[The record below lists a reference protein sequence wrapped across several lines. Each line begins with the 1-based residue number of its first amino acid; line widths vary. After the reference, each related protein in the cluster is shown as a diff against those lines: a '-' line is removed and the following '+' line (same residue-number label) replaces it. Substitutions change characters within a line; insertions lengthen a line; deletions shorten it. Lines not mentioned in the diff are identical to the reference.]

1 MWQLISW
8 PPPGRREPV
17 ILCVSEKGPGVAL
30 KRLRLIQRRK
40 ALGYTQE
47 ALAEQLGCERTTVIR
62 WERAETEPQPWLRP
76 RLVHV
81 LQLTAE
87 ELNEL
92 LADVADVPS
101 AREGFTLVTSVP
113 LDFSLSAAYTVRI
126 MEGFAAHDIAS
137 RREALADLAIITGAA
152 LLRPVRQWA
161 TSLALLTGSPPEV
174 GTDEVAELEQAVTLF
189 RRWDAS
195 GAGGLRR
202 KAVVGQLNAVAETL
216 GEHNPPAI
224 TRRLFQVTAE
234 LAQLSGWMAYDQGL
248 FGVAQRY
255 YLLALHA
262 CRESSSPD
270 LGAKIIGDMTQLSTA
285 LGHYEDSLTMVRTAL
300 YSLPRYA
307 SSLVRSELL
316 GLESRAYAQIGENQ
330 TGNADRSAQTC
341 VAVYDEAPQGEP
353 APDWIHYM
361 NQAEVDCLAANTYIE
376 LALHATTPSRWQHYA
391 TRAEVHSLRA
401 RQARSEGYVRSRVF
415 DEIRVAKVR
424 LAQRE
429 PAESAAVGMHALEL
443 ATETRSSLVVN
454 WLNRFSRDLTGRHPD
469 VPEVALF
476 GEQARNYIR
485 KAAPARAREL

>member
-1 MWQLISW
+1 M
-8 PPPGRREPV
+8 
-17 ILCVSEKGPGVAL
+17 AL
-30 KRLRLIQRRK
+30 KRLRLVQRRK

-47 ALAEQLGCERTTVIR
+47 ALAEQVGCERTTVIR
-62 WERAETEPQPWLRP
+62 WERAETEPQPWVRP
-76 RLVHV
+76 RLIEV
-81 LQLTAE
+81 LQLTAG

-92 LADVADVPS
+92 LADVADVPGE
-101 AREGFTLVTSVP
+101 REGFTLVTSVP

-126 MEGFAAHDIAS
+126 MEGFSAHDVAS

-161 TSLALLTGSPPEV
+161 ASLSLLTGRPPEV
-174 GTDEVAELEQAVTLF
+174 GTDEVSELEQAVTVF

-202 KAVVGQLNAVAETL
+202 KAVVGQLNAVAESL
-216 GEHNPPAI
+216 GEHNSPAI

-234 LAQLSGWMAYDQGL
+234 LAQLTGWMAYDQGL

-262 CRESSSPD
+262 CREGVCPD

-285 LGHYEDSLTMVRTAL
+285 LGQYEDSLTMVRTAL
-300 YSLPRYA
+300 YSLPRQA

-316 GLESRAYAQIGENQ
+316 GLESRAYAQLGERE

-341 VAVYDEAPQGEP
+341 VAVYEEAPRHEP

-376 LALHATTPSRWQHYA
+376 LALHADDRSRWQHYA
-391 TRAEVHSLRA
+391 TKAEVHSLRA
-401 RQARSEGYVRSRVF
+401 RQNRAEGYVRSRVF
-415 DEIRVAKVR
+415 DEIRLAKVR

-429 PAESAAVGMHALEL
+429 PAESAAVGTHAVQL
-443 ATETRSSLVVN
+443 AAETRSSLIVN
-454 WLNRFSRDLTGRHPD
+454 WLTRFCRDLTGRHPD
-469 VPEVALF
+469 VPEAGRF
-476 GEQARNYIR
+476 REQVRDYIR
-485 KAAPARAREL
+485 KTAPARLGEF

>member
-1 MWQLISW
+1 
-8 PPPGRREPV
+8 
-17 ILCVSEKGPGVAL
+17 VAL

-47 ALAEQLGCERTTVIR
+47 ALAQQLGCERTTVIR

-76 RLVHV
+76 RLSEI
-81 LQLTAE
+81 LQLTAQ
-87 ELNEL
+87 ELNDL
-92 LADVADVPS
+92 LADVADVPGE
-101 AREGFTLVTSVP
+101 REGYTLVTSVP
-113 LDFSLSAAYTVRI
+113 LDFSLPAAYTVRI
-126 MEGFAAHDIAS
+126 MEGFSARDIAS

-152 LLRPVRQWA
+152 LLRPVCQWA
-161 TSLALLTGSPPEV
+161 ASLALLTGSPPEV
-174 GTDEVAELEQAVTLF
+174 GTDEVTELEQAVTLF

-202 KAVVGQLNAVAETL
+202 KAVVGQLNAVAESL
-216 GEHNPPAI
+216 SDHHPPAI

-262 CRESSSPD
+262 CREGICPD

-285 LGHYEDSLTMVRTAL
+285 LGQYEDSLTMARTAV
-300 YSLPRYA
+300 YSLPRHA

-316 GLESRAYAQIGENQ
+316 GLESRAYSQLGEDE
-330 TGNADRSAQTC
+330 TGNADRSAQSC
-341 VAVYDEAPQGEP
+341 VAVYDEAPRDEP

-376 LALHATTPSRWQHYA
+376 LALRASNRFRWQHYA
-391 TRAEVHSLRA
+391 TKAEVHSLRA
-401 RQARSEGYVRSRVF
+401 RQTRGEGYVRSRVF

-429 PAESAAVGMHALEL
+429 PTESASVGMHAVQL
-443 ATETRSSLVVN
+443 AAETRSSLVVN
-454 WLNRFSRDLTGRHPD
+454 WLTRFSRELTTRYPD
-469 VPEVALF
+469 VPEVASF
-476 GEQARNYIR
+476 REQARDYVR
-485 KAAPARAREL
+485 KAAPARLGEL